1 MTNLQNI
8 ELARSIERHRYDVT
22 EHENS
27 NRSVLQR
34 VSTML
39 NAWAERRDRS

>member
-8 ELARSIERHRYDVT
+8 ELARSIERHRNDCI
-22 EHENS
+22 EHSS

-34 VSTML
+34 ASTML

>member
-8 ELARSIERHRYDVT
+8 ELARSIERHRNDCN
-22 EHENS
+22 EHDGS
-27 NRSVLQR
+27 NRTVLQR

>member
-1 MTNLQNI
+1 MTNLQNM
-8 ELARSIERHRYDVT
+8 ELARSIERHRNDCI
-22 EHENS
+22 EHESS
-27 NRSVLQR
+27 NRTILQR